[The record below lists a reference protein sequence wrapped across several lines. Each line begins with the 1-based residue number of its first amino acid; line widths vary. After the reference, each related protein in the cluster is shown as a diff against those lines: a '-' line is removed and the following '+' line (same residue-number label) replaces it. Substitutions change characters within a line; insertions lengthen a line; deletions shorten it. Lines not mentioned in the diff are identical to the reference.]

1 MHREDTSTRKVGQ
14 FEVSEIQLNSYSTGS
29 LADDAV
35 AVTDIAG
42 TNYGQLILV
51 TLDSGESAVI
61 LNDDGTAVKVA
72 GNALFTI
79 TVTTD
84 TKVNV
89 YYNAGVLKVENKAG
103 SAKTAY
109 IKVIG

>member
-1 MHREDTSTRKVGQ
+1 MPRVDTDERKVQ
-14 FEVSEIQLNSYSTGS
+14 KIIASELNLVAYSTGE

-84 TKVNV
+84 NKVNV